1 MSSYGSIGHRHLPV
15 RQETRDII
23 EESTSSY
30 SNLLVVVM
38 MDGRVRL
45 HLDARRINHIIIL
58 NREASEGI
66 DEILQ

>member
-1 MSSYGSIGHRHLPV
+1 MGVLV

-38 MDGRVRL
+38 MDRRVRL
-45 HLDARRINHIIIL
+45 HLDARRINHISIL
-58 NREASEGI
+58 NREAPEGI